1 MAIDVI
7 IVNIA
12 YLLTFTAL
20 AVREIYWLRIIL
32 TLSQLGQFAH
42 AYMNVDYSKGVWTCI
57 FIIINIYQI
66 IMIYLNRRE
75 LVIPEEI
82 RDLYENIFHTQSNRE
97 FLNFWDAGK
106 VCQIEK
112 NTWL

>member
-7 IVNIA
+7 IVNMA

-42 AYMNVDYSKGVWTCI
+42 AYMNVDYSKGV
-57 FIIINIYQI
+57 
-66 IMIYLNRRE
+66 
-75 LVIPEEI
+75 
-82 RDLYENIFHTQSNRE
+82 
-97 FLNFWDAGK
+97 
-106 VCQIEK
+106 
-112 NTWL
+112 

>member
-32 TLSQLGQFAH
+32 TLSQLGQFIAKISYITNNPVLADVIAH
-42 AYMNVDYSKGVWTCI
+42 DELL
-57 FIIINIYQI
+57 FIHGI
-66 IMIYLNRRE
+66 
-75 LVIPEEI
+75 EI
-82 RDLYENIFHTQSNRE
+82 L
-97 FLNFWDAGK
+97 
-106 VCQIEK
+106 
-112 NTWL
+112 